1 MSSSVKV
8 LQNLFDNYQ
17 KTTPQKL
24 KIVDAYMF
32 YILLTGIF
40 QFIYCVLVGTFP
52 FNAFLSGFISTVAS
66 FVLAAC
72 LRIQV
77 NEENKEEMFGMHMR
91 SAPLLKKALTKPA
104 YWRTYGTY
112 GATAFLLA
120 VYICDWKAVGQ
131 YIPLWNKRYISDGLK
146 QCNDSFFVSVP
157 QPPAEK

>member
-77 NEENKEEMFGMHMR
+77 NEENKED
-91 SAPLLKKALTKPA
+91 
-104 YWRTYGTY
+104 WRTYGTY

>member
-1 MSSSVKV
+1 SSTVCSSARSRS
-8 LQNLFDNYQ
+8 
-17 KTTPQKL
+17 TPS
-24 KIVDAYMF
+24 
-32 YILLTGIF
+32 
-40 QFIYCVLVGTFP
+40 
-52 FNAFLSGFISTVAS
+52 LSGFISTDAS

-77 NEENKEEMFGMHMR
+77 NEENKGGDVRHAHALR
-91 SAPLLKKALTKPA
+91 ALLKKALTKPA